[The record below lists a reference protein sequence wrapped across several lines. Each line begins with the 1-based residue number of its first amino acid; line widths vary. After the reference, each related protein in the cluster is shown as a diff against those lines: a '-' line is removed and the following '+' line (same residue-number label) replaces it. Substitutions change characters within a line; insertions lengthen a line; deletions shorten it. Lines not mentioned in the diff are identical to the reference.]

1 MQDAAHERIQET
13 LHRLIDTFHIPG
25 ECALVQEL
33 VNSCKIYQWNKTKTL
48 HPAGLLQPLMVA
60 SSVWLDISMDFIEAL
75 PCVHGKTVIL
85 SVISS
90 LNMHTSYHWHICT
103 LLSRWPELSLTVL
116 FSSMGFHSPLYHSSL
131 HDTPFKVVYGHDP
144 PALPTYNKGEA
155 KVESVGTAL
164 Q

>member
-85 SVISS
+85 SV
-90 LNMHTSYHWHICT
+90 
-103 LLSRWPELSLTVL
+103 VDL
-116 FSSMGFHSPLYHSSL
+116 FSKYAHFIPLAHLSTAISMARAFFDGIVQL
-131 HDTPFKVVYGHDP
+131 HG
-144 PALPTYNKGEA
+144 LPQSIVSFLA
-155 KVESVGTAL
+155 S
-164 Q
+164 